1 MTIRNILAGKRN
13 ATVNFDCLL
22 RTFVMQIKKLN
33 DQINQNS
40 FGYNKVATFIKQ
52 LNEFKAFL
60 HEPEAAG
67 GQ

>member
-1 MTIRNILAGKRN
+1 
-13 ATVNFDCLL
+13 
-22 RTFVMQIKKLN
+22 MQIKKLN

>member
-1 MTIRNILAGKRN
+1 M
-13 ATVNFDCLL
+13 
-22 RTFVMQIKKLN
+22 MQIKKLN

-40 FGYNKVATFIKQ
+40 FGYNKVAIFINQ
-52 LNEFKAFL
+52 LNEFKSVL